1 MKIRKTSL
9 TLEVLLI
16 DIHRSLIDA
25 RERSEVTTLADLK
38 SALEVIQGTAGEIG
52 DNKVVGLAMD
62 LQSAIDDFIQRGD
75 KSAYIPSLE
84 KIKSVFSTVDS

>member
-1 MKIRKTSL
+1 M
-9 TLEVLLI
+9 EVLFIELQ
-16 DIHRSLIDA
+16 RAVLDA
-25 RERSEVTTLADLK
+25 RERSEVTTLAGLK

-62 LQSAIDDFIQRGD
+62 MQSAIDDFIQRGD

-84 KIKSVFSTVDS
+84 KMKSVFSTVDS